1 MPLDTRETIDR
12 LIEILDD
19 WRHEHADGGC
29 APARG
34 TIAGAF
40 LVIEQV
46 GNGAASFDDLL
57 SKKKGQL
64 KGCGKNA
71 IQEILDRFGTH
82 DRVYLKE
89 GGRTNRKQLPAAKDL
104 FRRLSWS
111 ELASS
116 TLEARQGISRRL
128 QMHLYEAE
136 VLPWYRRQGVD
147 LPVPAGTNPYRLGSI
162 LEECVASHPSAGAM
176 LQHIVAASL
185 SVTGDRPLP
194 VLPASASDASTSRSG
209 DFEVESTVFHV
220 TVSPGQLLI
229 EKCVQN
235 VNDGLLPVVI
245 SLNIRKEAARQLLA
259 NASIENHSAVLS
271 LCDWFGSQLQS
282 AGGYSETSW
291 RPLMRQ
297 VLAEY
302 NRRVLDAERDRG
314 LQFILP
320 GWLASDQS

>member
-1 MPLDTRETIDR
+1 MAEAIAR
-12 LIEILDD
+12 LIAILDD
-19 WRHEHADGGC
+19 WRDEHADSGAG
-29 APARG
+29 PARG

-46 GNGAASFDDLL
+46 GNGAESFDDLL

-64 KGCGKNA
+64 KGCSKNA

-104 FRRLSWS
+104 FRRLNESG
-111 ELASS
+111 LASLAPEDRHRI
-116 TLEARQGISRRL
+116 TRKL
-128 QMHLYEAE
+128 QNHLYESE
-136 VLPWYRRQGVD
+136 VLPWYQRQGVD
-147 LPVPAGTNPYRLGSI
+147 LQVPVGTNPYRMGSI
-162 LEECVASHPSAGAM
+162 LEGCVASHPSAGAM
-176 LQHIVAASL
+176 LQHIVAAFL
-185 SVTGDRPLP
+185 SVTSNKPLP

-235 VNDGLLPVVI
+235 VSDGLLPVVI
-245 SLNIRKEAARQLLA
+245 SLNNRKEAARQLLA
-259 NASIENHSAVLS
+259 NARIENHSAVLC

-282 AGGYSETSW
+282 AGGYSEASW
-291 RPLMRQ
+291 RPLMRR

-302 NRRVLDAERDRG
+302 NLRVLHAERDRG

-320 GWLASDQS
+320 GWLVSDHG